1 MIPKSVNPNRIK
13 DNFKASAVK
22 LDEEDMER
30 IRALD
35 RNLRLL
41 TFSWQIKQ
49 SNPSEDLWDTA
60 SDAAFVTQK

>member
-22 LDEEDMER
+22 LDDEDMKK
-30 IRALD
+30 ISALD

-41 TFSWQIKQ
+41 TFSWHIRQ
-49 SNPSEDLWDTA
+49 SNPNEDLWDTA
-60 SDAAFVTQK
+60 SDAAFVIQK